1 MRIWTTSHFKR
12 WNSERVRAQQNTYR
26 KTLRALWFVRFV
38 RSRAHLCSLCVCLY
52 INTFPCGCPWLR
64 AFVCAL
70 SQPQLCA
77 IYIFYCAR
85 MVVAIATNL
94 STRRFCIGLPFYNLA
109 KGTDLSTFKD
119 SDQAIPMNEPLDNQ
133 DWVKTFVPDQ
143 QDNQLCKNSNN
154 CAGLQ
159 ITLDLTLPDPWNG
172 AGGLTWEQVCP
183 SAFKDKAIDPKY
195 RFLCTE
201 WCVLVH
207 RAPEKL
213 CPRCPCECARPW
225 AKPHAFVGAPA

>member
-12 WNSERVRAQQNTYR
+12 WNSERVRAQQNTYQR
-26 KTLRALWFVRFV
+26 HYV
-38 RSRAHLCSLCVCLY
+38 RSGSCGSYEAEHIYAHCVCACISIRSPVDAL
-52 INTFPCGCPWLR
+52 GCER
-64 AFVCAL
+64 TSV
-70 SQPQLCA
+70 LCRNRSCVRH
-77 IYIFYCAR
+77 IFYCVR
-85 MVVAIATNL
+85 MVMAIATNL
-94 STRRFCIGLPFYNLA
+94 STRLFCIGLPFYNLA
-109 KGTDLSTFKD
+109 KGMDLGTFKD

-143 QDNQLCKNSNN
+143 QDNQLCRNSNN
-154 CAGLQ
+154 CDGLQ
-159 ITLDLTLPDPWNG
+159 MTLDLTLPDPWNG

-207 RAPEKL
+207 RAPENL
-213 CPRCPCECARPW
+213 CPRCPCRPW
-225 AKPHAFVGAPA
+225 AKPHSFVGALA